1 MYKLL
6 ITRTVCRIRSDSP
19 RERVSPWL
27 QFLAYLVMVRA
38 LRDHPSTEQA
48 VLRTLIVVVGLV
60 LVVVALCAAG
70 APEVVGQ
77 VLQHWPL
84 TP

>member
-1 MYKLL
+1 MKWLVVF
-6 ITRTVCRIRSDSP
+6 RHRP
-19 RERVSPWL
+19 APQREQVSPWL
-27 QFLAYLVMVRA
+27 QFLTYLVLVRA
-38 LRDHPSTEQA
+38 LRDRPTTDQV
-48 VLRTLIVVVGLV
+48 VLRTLIVVIGLV

-70 APEVVGQ
+70 APEVVVQ